1 MIKHHYES
9 RDSKDD
15 NRLDNG
21 LKMIVI
27 TYRLI
32 IFRSVIVNTYQPM
45 TSDTANED
53 DVIFSNFYSSI
64 TSSIL
69 CNVIRI
75 PVLSNYFNIKAAQK
89 FIIKNN
95 TEAIV

>member
-32 IFRSVIVNTYQPM
+32 IFRSFIVNTYQLM

-53 DVIFSNFYSSI
+53 GCDI
-64 TSSIL
+64 
-69 CNVIRI
+69 
-75 PVLSNYFNIKAAQK
+75 
-89 FIIKNN
+89 
-95 TEAIV
+95 